1 MRAGYPV
8 GSQITQ
14 LGRLLLSDNIQSQ
27 LPAYNF
33 QPLSSLNLVPS
44 AVSLH
49 LS

>member
-8 GSQITQ
+8 GSQIRQ
-14 LGRLLLSDNIQSQ
+14 LGSLLLSDNIQDQ

-49 LS
+49 L